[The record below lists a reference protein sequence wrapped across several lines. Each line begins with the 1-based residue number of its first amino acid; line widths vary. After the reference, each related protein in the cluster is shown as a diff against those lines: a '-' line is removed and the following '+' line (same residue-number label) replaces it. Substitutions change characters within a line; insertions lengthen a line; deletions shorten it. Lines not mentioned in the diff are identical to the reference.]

1 MTMKKLFKG
10 YYNPNGDLLRDMWM
24 SDDCLFVFD
33 TNVLLN
39 FYQYDATTKDEF
51 LELIKKI
58 KDRVWLP
65 HQVALEYQRN
75 RLDVVKKERNVFT
88 RIDQATD
95 TFTGALNVKVLS
107 ECNVK
112 TKLPELYDQIN
123 TFIADFKA
131 LVEKFKTETIAPH
144 LALKPEVRQH
154 DSVRD
159 VIDNVFENRVGP
171 EFEQTELDAIYE
183 LGKTRYE
190 KKIPPGYMDEKEKK
204 DDFYRFNDK
213 KYIAKYGDLIL
224 WKQIIHKVKND
235 NIKKVVFVTGDV
247 KDDWW
252 YSIDKKTI
260 GPQEE
265 LQTEFY
271 RETEAEQFKMY
282 TPDEFLTDAK
292 KYIDAKIS
300 QEAILDVKK
309 TSTEILAQHS
319 LPFISN
325 AYMLSLI
332 KKLNVSPEALDKIN
346 DNKFSVDE
354 YLKKLYDSAY
364 RDSLYKMKINRDS
377 HKEDIDSFLSHRE
390 KYFDEGDFEGDMDDD
405 MDDGHD
411 FEGDFD
417 DEDLD
422 DDSKG

>member
-1 MTMKKLFKG
+1 MKKLFKG

-39 FYQYDATTKDEF
+39 FYQYDTTTKDEF

-171 EFEQTELDAIYE
+171 EFEQAELDAIYE

-204 DDFYRFNDK
+204 DVVYRFNDK
-213 KYIAKYGDLIL
+213 KYVAMYGDLIL
-224 WKQIIHKVKND
+224 WKQIILKVKND

-292 KYIDAKIS
+292 KYIDAEIS
-300 QEAILDVKK
+300 QEAIQDVKK
-309 TSTEILAQHS
+309 TSTEFIAQHIKP
-319 LPFISN
+319 LLAEN
-325 AYMLSLI
+325 A
-332 KKLNVSPEALDKIN
+332 KKLMYDAIETSNKYMIQNVEKNISV
-346 DNKFSVDE
+346 VDE
-354 YLKKLYDSAY
+354 ELLNQMLTDLKIQHQLQEQNVNELLSSNIY
-364 RDSLYKMKINRDS
+364 RWYRKNNKNIQKDQD
-377 HKEDIDSFLSHRE
+377 
-390 KYFDEGDFEGDMDDD
+390 DEGQ
-405 MDDGHD
+405 
-411 FEGDFD
+411 
-417 DEDLD
+417 DEDDLD
-422 DDSKG
+422 EDSKD